1 MNLVVKIKE
10 VIKLKKIEAIIR
22 PGKLDAIKDA
32 LDKFEVNGLTVS
44 QVIGCGHQKGHTQV
58 YRGVEYK
65 VYLLPK
71 VKIEVV
77 VTDKIAN
84 EIIEIISKAART
96 GEVGDG
102 KIFVYTVDDAIRI
115 RTGESGEKAI

>member
-1 MNLVVKIKE
+1 M
-10 VIKLKKIEAIIR
+10 KKIEAIIR
-22 PGKLDAIKDA
+22 PGKLDGVKDA

-58 YRGVEYK
+58 YRGVEYE

-71 VKIEVV
+71 VKIEIVV
-77 VTDKIAN
+77 KDQVVDQVIKIITEA
-84 EIIEIISKAART
+84 SRT

-102 KIFVYTVDDAIRI
+102 KIFVYTVEDAIRI
-115 RTGESGEKAI
+115 RTGESGEQAL